1 MRTNKTPVL
10 LTILLILSAALL
22 AIIIMRS
29 IPVKYEIY
37 SGMTTELKNSELYE
51 DMQSGKSVCF
61 LGDSIT
67 AGTVTGGIPW
77 YQPLIPHIQGRIM
90 NISYSGWTSSD
101 LITYGDSIPSA
112 DIYVIAIGIND
123 VIYLDDGMGAGSPEN
138 FIANLEEL
146 TNIIRAI
153 SPEAKMYFITPWP
166 FVNFPDHIDEYR
178 IEFSNALCAW
188 CNDTDRI
195 AIDPYPVIMEI
206 LDSEGTSKYM
216 FNDFH
221 PNTPDGV
228 SLFSYAVLQQEHL
241 RRTGN

>member
-1 MRTNKTPVL
+1 MKTSKTPFL

-29 IPVKYEIY
+29 MPVKYEIY
-37 SGMTTELKNSELYE
+37 GGLTTELKNSELYE

-67 AGTVTGGIPW
+67 AGTATGGIPW
-77 YQPLIPHIQGRIM
+77 YQPLIPHIQGSIM
-90 NISYSGWTSSD
+90 NLSRGGWTSSD
-101 LITYGDSIPSA
+101 LIAYGDSIPSA

-123 VIYLDDGMGAGSPEN
+123 VIYLDDGMGAGSSEN

-146 TNIIRAI
+146 TSIIRAV

-166 FVNFPDHIDEYR
+166 FINFPDHINEYR
-178 IEFSNALCAW
+178 IEFSDALCAW
-188 CNDTDRI
+188 CNGTDRI
-195 AIDPYPVIMEI
+195 AVDPYPVIMEV

-216 FNDFH
+216 LNDFH
-221 PNTPDGV
+221 PDTPDGV
-228 SLFSYAVLQQEHL
+228 GLFSYAVLRQEHL
-241 RRTGN
+241 RRAGN